1 MPSPFSGMD
10 PYLENPA
17 LWTKV
22 KQRLIVAI
30 ADALSPHL
38 RPKYIVDIEE
48 RVDQTTEENSLL
60 VGIPDVAVKRSQ
72 TVNNSST
79 ANIAIATPPIPMP
92 ETVREWYLEVREVAT
107 RQVITAI
114 EVLSP
119 KNKRSK
125 AGRKAYLKKRRRVFG
140 SLTHLVEIDLL
151 RAGEPMPI
159 LGPPIERDYR
169 ILLSRS
175 ESPSQTLRE
184 RRPQAE
190 LYAFNLQHSIPSFLL
205 PLQEEDTEP
214 TIDLQTLINDIYD
227 RAAYDLVIDYT
238 RELAP
243 PLEEVN
249 AAWVD
254 ALLREKGLR

>member
-1 MPSPFSGMD
+1 MPSPFPGMD
-10 PYLENPA
+10 TYLEDPA

-22 KQRLIVAI
+22 HQRLIVAI

-79 ANIAIATPPIPMP
+79 ANIAIATPPVPATTVIIPMP

-107 RQVITAI
+107 KQVITAI

-119 KNKRSK
+119 KNKRSTE
-125 AGRKAYLKKRRRVFG
+125 GRKAYLKKRQRVFG
-140 SLTHLVEIDLL
+140 SVTNLVEIDLL
-151 RAGEPMPI
+151 RTGEPMPI
-159 LGPPIERDYR
+159 LGSPIESDYR
-169 ILLSRS
+169 ILVSRS
-175 ESPSQTLRE
+175 ELRPE
-184 RRPQAE
+184 AE

-214 TIDLQTLINDIYD
+214 AINLQSLINGVYD

-238 RELAP
+238 RSPVP
-243 PLEEVN
+243 PLTEEKT
-249 AAWVD
+249 AWMD
-254 ALLREKGLR
+254 ELLREQGLR

>member
-1 MPSPFSGMD
+1 MPSPFPGMD
-10 PYLENPA
+10 TYLEDPA

-22 KQRLIVAI
+22 HQRLIVAI

-79 ANIAIATPPIPMP
+79 ANIAIATPPVPATTVIIPMP

-107 RQVITAI
+107 KQVITAI

-119 KNKRSK
+119 KNKRSTE
-125 AGRKAYLKKRRRVFG
+125 GRKAYLKKRQRVFG
-140 SLTHLVEIDLL
+140 SVTNLVEIDLL
-151 RAGEPMPI
+151 RTGEPMPI
-159 LGPPIERDYR
+159 LGC
-169 ILLSRS
+169 RS
-175 ESPSQTLRE
+175 ELRPE
-184 RRPQAE
+184 AE

-214 TIDLQTLINDIYD
+214 AINLQSLINGVYD

-238 RELAP
+238 RSPVP
-243 PLEEVN
+243 PLTEEKT
-249 AAWVD
+249 AWMD
-254 ALLREKGLR
+254 ELLREQGLR

>member
-22 KQRLIVAI
+22 HQRLIVAL

-38 RPKYIVDIEE
+38 RPKYIVDIAE
-48 RVDQTTEENSLL
+48 RVYQTTEENSLL

-72 TVNNSST
+72 TVNSSST
-79 ANIAIATPPIPMP
+79 ANIALATPPVQAATVIIPLP

-125 AGRKAYLKKRRRVFG
+125 EGRKAYLKKRQRVFG
-140 SLTHLVEIDLL
+140 NLTHLVEIDLL

-159 LGPPIERDYR
+159 LGSPIESDYR
-169 ILLSRS
+169 ILVSRS
-175 ESPSQTLRE
+175 E

-214 TIDLQTLINDIYD
+214 AIDLQTLINGVYD

-238 RELAP
+238 REVAP
-243 PLEEVN
+243 PLEEEN